1 MTITMIDP
9 LVIRAL
15 LAGIGIVLMAGP
27 LGCFILWRRLVFLGD
42 TLAHAALLGVAVAL
56 ILKVELILTVFLCS
70 LAIALFISWL
80 TESQRIASDTGLGLV
95 SYGALALGLLVFTKI
110 PGPRI
115 DPSHY
120 LFGDIL
126 LVSTSELVWIY
137 GSGLLVLSFLYW
149 RWRALLLWT
158 ISPDLAHTRA
168 IPIKALHFQFVL
180 MLSLIV
186 TLTLKVAGVLLAPAL
201 LILPAASAGQLAK
214 SPQQMVFMATG
225 LGSIMFI
232 AGFGASWYGD
242 LPTGPAVVVAGI
254 LLFVVTFVV
263 KKQWRE

>member
-1 MTITMIDP
+1 MIDP
-9 LVIRAL
+9 LIIRAL
-15 LAGIGIVLMAGP
+15 LAGVGIVLMAGP

-42 TLAHAALLGVAVAL
+42 TLAHAALLGVACAL
-56 ILKVELILTVFLCS
+56 ILKTNLILTVLLFS
-70 LAIALFISWL
+70 FIIALFISWL
-80 TESQRIASDTGLGLV
+80 TESQRMASDTTLGLV
-95 SYGALALGLLVFTKI
+95 SYGALALGMLVFTKI

-201 LILPAASAGQLAK
+201 LILPAASAGQIAK
-214 SPQQMVFMATG
+214 SPQHMVFIATG
-225 LGSIMFI
+225 LGLIMFV

-242 LPTGPAVVVAGI
+242 LPTGPAVVVTGI
-254 LLFVVTFVV
+254 LLFVVTVV
-263 KKQWRE
+263 IKKQWRE